1 MLKREVEKR
10 RKKKKKE
17 KKKERK
23 RKRRE
28 KKEVEEVE
36 KMKREPLT
44 KFKGRRNS
52 LYSSLISAAPS
63 DRVRGGREGREG
75 RGD

>member
-10 RKKKKKE
+10 RKKKEEREEKR
-17 KKKERK
+17 KKK
-23 RKRRE
+23 KRRE